1 MALQPYSLLYLSLC
15 CSHILPV
22 ITPEIAAGSSPVL
35 PMIRNIVSGF
45 TNITLPYSR
54 QIMYRTMRAV
64 FVFAK
69 ELADKITLVYP
80 SECGT
85 SLIEQLTACGA
96 FADLLKV
103 RKPGVDFF
111 DTVPKV
117 LAVLQRTGDLRASE
131 FLESVVAEF
140 VSNSDASSNT
150 ARQRLI
156 EWIQVIKVILAANQL
171 PSAGSDVTI
180 EASNNVKICALK
192 LAYLLVP
199 MLAESKPLLG
209 ENLDDVVGQFLV
221 AYSQKVID

>member
-1 MALQPYSLLYLSLC
+1 MELAALRVIDIQCQVLFSLLNTNVALQPYNYSLLYLSLC

-69 ELADKITLVYP
+69 ELADKIVLVYP

-103 RKPGVDFF
+103 RKPAVDCF
-111 DTVPKV
+111 
-117 LAVLQRTGDLRASE
+117 
-131 FLESVVAEF
+131 
-140 VSNSDASSNT
+140 
-150 ARQRLI
+150 
-156 EWIQVIKVILAANQL
+156 
-171 PSAGSDVTI
+171 GSDVTI
-180 EASNNVKICALK
+180 EASKRRQDMRTETRISFSSHACRIKTTPWRK
-192 LAYLLVP
+192 L
-199 MLAESKPLLG
+199 G
-209 ENLDDVVGQFLV
+209 
-221 AYSQKVID
+221 

>member
-1 MALQPYSLLYLSLC
+1 MELAALRVIDIQCQVLFSLLNTNVALQPYSLLYLSLC

-85 SLIEQLTACGA
+85 SLIEQLTACDA

-103 RKPGVDFF
+103 RKPAVDFF
-111 DTVPKV
+111 
-117 LAVLQRTGDLRASE
+117 
-131 FLESVVAEF
+131 
-140 VSNSDASSNT
+140 
-150 ARQRLI
+150 
-156 EWIQVIKVILAANQL
+156 
-171 PSAGSDVTI
+171 GSDVII
-180 EASNNVKICALK
+180 EAINNVRICALK

-209 ENLDDVVGQFLV
+209 ENLDDVMTSVTR
-221 AYSQKVID
+221 SIETNNPEIMN